1 MGDENSLQKYKGNL
15 TSGQPANNFNRPN
28 LDYKNGGRLEY
39 TNYNTIKLFEP
50 EIGWNLYKTKDRIT
64 NFGNT
69 SSSLKGSGFVNTM
82 SDIFGIVTAIATPV
96 AAGLSI
102 AAYAKAVKGASDGVD
117 NSFSR
122 KERKEINKNTV
133 DAEDAMY
140 GLDSTITTGQAVL
153 DNVDNMKQDTI
164 MDAAENIRNSITA
177 AQAQKNEAIR
187 KNEEAQRTKGLLEG
201 QKTTLTGEYNNL
213 GKKIQ
218 TAKTELSVLEQK
230 DTSKMTPE
238 EKTAHE
244 NQIKELKSTIED
256 KEKEYKKLEEDI
268 AKLDQQIQVQQQI
281 IDTNNQTIRTLDE
294 NITRAQQIEREL
306 HSHVKQ

>member
-50 EIGWNLYKTKDRIT
+50 EIGWNQYKTKDRIT

-69 SSSLKGSGFVNTM
+69 SSSLKGSGFINTM
-82 SDIFGIVTAIATPV
+82 NDIFCIVTTIAAPV

-102 AAYAKAVKGASDGVD
+102 AAYAKAMKGASDGVD

-133 DAEDAMY
+133 NAEDAMY

-177 AQAQKNEAIR
+177 AQAQRADAAR
-187 KNEEAQRTKGLLEG
+187 KNSEVQKTKGNLEKN
-201 QKTTLTGEYNNL
+201 KTTLTGQYDTL
-213 GKKIQ
+213 GKEIQ

-244 NQIKELKSTIED
+244 KQIKELKSTIED

-268 AKLDQQIQVQQQI
+268 AKLDQQIEVQQQI
-281 IDTNNQTIRTLDE
+281 IDTNNQTITTLDT
-294 NITRAQQIEREL
+294 NITKAQQIEKEL